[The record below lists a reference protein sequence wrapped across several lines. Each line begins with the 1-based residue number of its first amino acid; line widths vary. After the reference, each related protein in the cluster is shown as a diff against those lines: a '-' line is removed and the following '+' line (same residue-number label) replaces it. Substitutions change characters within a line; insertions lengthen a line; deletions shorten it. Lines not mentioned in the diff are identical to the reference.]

1 MALSEQER
9 MEQIKK
15 QTIKKHKSY
24 VRSKDEIMEIISN
37 IDNPDF
43 EEAVDE
49 IEEFVTDYSGL
60 LDMKVKFNVDLG
72 STNIT
77 LDEFVKL
84 GKGSIID
91 LEKAAGESA
100 EVYVNGRII
109 GKGEVMVY
117 EKNLAIRVNEIL
129 SSDAVLYY
137 FSRERH

>member
-15 QTIKKHKSY
+15 QTMKKNKVYS
-24 VRSKDEIMEIISN
+24 RSKDQIMDIISN

-43 EEAVDE
+43 DDAVDE
-49 IEEFVTDYSGL
+49 IEELVTDYSGL
-60 LDMKVKFNVDLG
+60 LDMKVNFNVDLG
-72 STNIT
+72 STAIT

>member
-15 QTIKKHKSY
+15 QTMKRSKTYS
-24 VRSKDEIMEIISN
+24 RSKDEIMDIISN
-37 IDNPDF
+37 IDNPEFD
-43 EEAVDE
+43 EAVDE
-49 IEEFVTDYSGL
+49 IEELVTDYSGL
-60 LDMKVKFNVDLG
+60 LDMKVDFNVDLG